1 MAYHMTKP
9 QTGRRGAGRRSA
21 GLALALA
28 MTAGGLVAT
37 SRPAAADT
45 DTLQAARQMT
55 PPDYAGPTTPAKA
68 PKNLK
73 VAVVTCLSVL
83 HGCVSPAEGV
93 KHAGEKLGWN
103 VTIYDGGGT
112 PPKQNAAI
120 LDALASGAN
129 VIVTIAIDPNLIQLA
144 LSEAKKAGVPV
155 VAGSN
160 GIDTPNPVKLTSHE
174 GLGFVFDVG
183 PDYATLGRHA
193 AEWIIADSKG
203 KANVVVYSDKEFP
216 SVMAFQVG
224 LLDGLS
230 KCKTCT
236 ISAPQYF
243 TATQIANQLGQM
255 TVDYLRTHPYVDYVF
270 GPYDPA
276 AAAQVT
282 AIAQAGMGNRVKLVG
297 VLGDQQNLDFIRAGR
312 VQAADAAYE
321 NEYMGWAIV
330 DQTIRMLNK
339 QPLAEPHNEN
349 EPFIVLDKTNLPKP
363 GADWQAATGYQEKY
377 LSLWK

>member
-1 MAYHMTKP
+1 MTNGLTIQP
-9 QTGRRGAGRRSA
+9 AQLRGRGMRPA
-21 GLALALA
+21 GLALAIA
-28 MTAGGLVAT
+28 MAVGGLAFAST
-37 SRPAAADT
+37 PAAAGDL
-45 DTLQAARQMT
+45 LQVAREMT
-55 PPDYAGPTTPAKA
+55 PPAYAGPTTPAKA
-68 PKNLK
+68 PKHLN

-93 KHAGEKLGWN
+93 KHAGEKLGWK

-160 GIDTPNPVKLTSHE
+160 GIDTPNPVKLTNRQ

-193 AEWIIADSKG
+193 ADWIIADSKG

-236 ISAPQYF
+236 VSAPQYF
-243 TATQIANQLGQM
+243 TATQIATQLGQM
-255 TVDYLRTHPYVDYVF
+255 TVDYLRTHPDVDYVF

-297 VLGDQQNLDFIRAGR
+297 VLGDQQNLDFIRSDR
-312 VQAADAAYE
+312 VQVADAAYE

-339 QPLAEPHNEN
+339 QPLFSPHNEN
-349 EPFIVLDKTNLPKP
+349 EPFIVLDKTNLPQP
-363 GADWQAATGYQEKY
+363 GSDWQAPTGYQEKF
-377 LSLWK
+377 LALWK